1 MTQQEAIILIR
12 KIERMDRAVRAEGSA
27 LVQERWFELQH
38 LVRRT
43 VQVAEVKES
52 M

>member
-1 MTQQEAIILIR
+1 MTHQEAIILMR
-12 KIERMDRAVRAEGSA
+12 KIERMDRAVRAEGST
-27 LVQERWFELQH
+27 LVQERWFDLQH

-43 VQVAEVKES
+43 IQVTEVKES